1 MADEVHF
8 ALKESVA
15 KDFAGGSLAYGD
27 GRTMNLKSRL
37 GDDGV
42 ISTSDADEINALRS
56 VPALKEVAD
65 SDSGKKAAAPDNKTK
80 VTG

>member
-27 GRTMNLKSRL
+27 GKTMNLKSRL
-37 GDDGV
+37 GDNGV
-42 ISTSDADEINALRS
+42 ISTSDPDEVKALQS
-56 VPALKEVAD
+56 VPALKEV
-65 SDSGKKAAAPDNKTK
+65 SDPGKTSSAPDKGK
-80 VTG
+80 ES